1 MVLKHWKL
9 GNAQPP
15 PPPVDERILNYFK
28 VLVEKYDNGGIEEL
42 FFYYTK
48 NIIQKVNNNA
58 P

>member
-1 MVLKHWKL
+1 
-9 GNAQPP
+9 
-15 PPPVDERILNYFK
+15 VDERILNYFK